1 MNHYGYANKKEPLVK
16 RLNRAEGQVRGVT
29 RMVQEDAYCIDILT
43 QISAAQAALDKVALE
58 LLTEHAKHCL
68 TNDKVGPQGSDA
80 KAEELV
86 QAVSRLLS
94 R

>member
-1 MNHYGYANKKEPLVK
+1 MQTYGYHDNKKQIVK
-16 RLNRAEGQVRGVT
+16 RLKRAEGQVRGLI
-29 RMVQEDAYCIDILT
+29 RMVEEDTYCIDILT

-58 LLTEHAKHCL
+58 LVREHSKHCMANAS
-68 TNDKVGPQGSDA
+68 TAGERTE

-86 QAVSRLLS
+86 GAVSRLLG